1 LRFIIP
7 DEEGITFATTTADG
21 TPMPESLAFQIECI
35 SPTLNLGAEDAE
47 KKKYPEDEI
56 FRATSLRGCW
66 RFWARAAIVGAM
78 EKPCSDTLRLL
89 ENSLFGSTEPAFQTF
104 RMRVI
109 PSEDNPSKKQFA
121 ILPHKPLRTEQAWKE
136 ANSPLSRA
144 TVLLSFNHGLAA
156 YKKSLKPEEAD
167 KVPIWDEAAKNAL
180 LAVIWLWGNLG
191 GIGTRSR
198 RGFGSVALLAD
209 SEDKDPFAAAGLPR
223 CRNSF
228 SDRAALIEHLQSG
241 ITCAFQIIREWV
253 KAREHSLDL
262 LHKPRIEQFR
272 AGVGAKDFSPL
283 LSPNRS
289 ADKDMFVFNSLAQ
302 VFVGNMFQSCNDLLE
317 IIADKNAIAD
327 ETGSAIPRRASPM
340 IVRIHRCAEDFV
352 PVLTWSPIDTK
363 KLKIAK
369 DKGNGPWLE
378 NKMGFDKPLHGDSIY
393 A

>member
-1 LRFIIP
+1 LNTCP
-7 DEEGITFATTTADG
+7 DKEGITFATTTADG
-21 TPMPESLAFQIECI
+21 TPMLESLAFQIECV
-35 SPTLNLGAEDAE
+35 SPTLNLGA
-47 KKKYPEDEI
+47 KYSQGGKEHQQPEDEI

-66 RFWARAAIVGAM
+66 RFWARAVIVGAM

-109 PSEDNPSKKQFA
+109 PCGFPKEDSFLL
-121 ILPHKPLRTEQAWKE
+121 LPHKHKGKQEGF
-136 ANSPLSRA
+136 SPGSRA
-144 TVLLSFNHGLAA
+144 EVRINLNQTL
-156 YKKSLKPEEAD
+156 
-167 KVPIWDEAAKNAL
+167 WDESAKNAL

-198 RGFGSVALLAD
+198 RGFGSVALLPD
-209 SEDKDPFAAAGLPR
+209 TDNKDPFEIKY
-223 CRNSF
+223 CRRSF
-228 SDRAALIEHLQSG
+228 ENREKLVEHLKTGIEKSFQS
-241 ITCAFQIIREWV
+241 IQEWV

-262 LHKPRIEQFR
+262 LHKPRIEQCR

-283 LSPNRS
+283 LSHNRS

-302 VFVGNMFQSCNDLLE
+302 VFVGNMFQSCNDLLK
-317 IIADKNAIAD
+317 IIADKKAIAD

-340 IVRIHRCAEDFV
+340 IVRIHRCAEGFI
-352 PVLTWSPIDTK
+352 PVLTWSPINTK